1 MQRKDD
7 SKAVATGDRRGSYG
21 RRSRALGSALVLMS
35 ALGGLAA
42 GPVAA
47 QDIQQLGAYGNWRAY
62 AYDENGQ
69 KACYIASQ
77 PTNHEGDYKKR
88 GEIYAMVT
96 HRPGDK
102 VRDEVSLSAGYR
114 YKAETRV
121 EVAIGGNKFEL
132 FPHEDTAWVPDSA
145 GDKKLVEAMR
155 AGKTMVV
162 RGTSSRGTA
171 TKDTY
176 SLVGFTKAYR
186 AASKACGY

>member
-1 MQRKDD
+1 MQLEDD
-7 SKAVATGDRRGSYG
+7 GKEVAAGDRRGSQAKRLG
-21 RRSRALGSALVLMS
+21 GWRAVSALMF

-47 QDIQQLGAYGNWRAY
+47 QEIKQLGRFGDWGAY
-62 AYDENGQ
+62 AYDEKGE

-77 PTNHEGDYKKR
+77 PTKHEGNYKRR

-114 YKAETRV
+114 YKEQSLV
-121 EVAIGGNKFEL
+121 EVAIGGSKFEL

-145 GDKKLVEAMR
+145 GDQKLVKAMR

-162 RGTSSRGTA
+162 QGTSSRGTA

-176 SLVGFTKAYR
+176 SLIGFTKAYR
-186 AASKACGY
+186 AASEACGY